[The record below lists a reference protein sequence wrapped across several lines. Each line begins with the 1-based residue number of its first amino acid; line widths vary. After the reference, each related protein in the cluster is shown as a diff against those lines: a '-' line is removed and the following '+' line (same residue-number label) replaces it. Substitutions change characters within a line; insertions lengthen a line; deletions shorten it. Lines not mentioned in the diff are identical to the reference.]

1 MKATG
6 RALNRVIGRRLRAA
20 RSARGLSNEARLLA
34 VFRAADAEGRR
45 RVLAVAVSGAG
56 CGSAASDSG

>member
-34 VFRAADAEGRR
+34 AFRATDAEGRH
-45 RVLAVAVSGAG
+45 RVLGVAVSRGECGASG
-56 CGSAASDSG
+56 LGSD